1 MRSILFFILSVISIS
16 LYSQSIVVNPAGV
29 PESVMDAENLTRE
42 VLIDGGECSDISN
55 FELIDNPQAQFP
67 NNNRSWGYFEKGTSD
82 FPFESGI
89 VMTSGFA
96 REAIGPSAGTE
107 SDGDMYSWFGDPDA
121 DQLVGPRSEEH
132 TSELQSRENLV
143 CRLL

>member
-16 LYSQSIVVNPAGV
+16 LYSQSIVVNPAGA
-29 PESVMDAENLTRE
+29 PESTLDAENLTRE

-96 REAIGPSAGTE
+96 RRAVGPSGGIV
-107 SDGDMYSWFGDPDA
+107 SDGPGTGWA
-121 DQLVGPRSEEH
+121 DGSAGQ
-132 TSELQSRENLV
+132 
-143 CRLL
+143 